1 MTSGEMKFALR
12 VESVLN
18 TVPEPEFRQLLVET
32 LILLAM
38 VVENRIVPLLD
49 DVIQVAKIVKEANKI
64 FLRDQVF
71 CFYRTAG
78 CPYKNSA

>member
-38 VVENRIVPLLD
+38 VVENRDHYYKTDFAVT
-49 DVIQVAKIVKEANKI
+49 Q
-64 FLRDQVF
+64 F
-71 CFYRTAG
+71 TA
-78 CPYKNSA
+78 S

>member
-49 DVIQVAKIVKEANKI
+49 DVIQVAKIVKEANRI
-64 FLRDQVF
+64 FLRDQV
-71 CFYRTAG
+71 CLYFY
-78 CPYKNSA
+78 